1 MLKRHEEPVMVT
13 RSSLPPLEDYVEM
26 LKPIWDSAWLTN
38 MGEYHETL
46 KEKLKTY
53 LKTPN
58 LELFVNGHMALE
70 LTLQAMKLT
79 GEVITTPFSFA
90 STTHAIVRN
99 GLTPVFCDINEEDY
113 TIDVDKLESL
123 ITEKTSAIVPV
134 HVYGNPCD
142 VKRIQEIKGHL

>member
-13 RSSLPPLEDYVEM
+13 RSSLPPLEEYVEM

-70 LTLQAMKLT
+70 LTLQAMKLLLME
-79 GEVITTPFSFA
+79 G
-90 STTHAIVRN
+90 
-99 GLTPVFCDINEEDY
+99 
-113 TIDVDKLESL
+113 KLLCEPS
-123 ITEKTSAIVPV
+123 SAIGIGAVLAGLI
-134 HVYGNPCD
+134 HVQPEEKVCFVISGGSVGFEQLRMLDD
-142 VKRIQEIKGHL
+142 VALPDVIAR